1 MDKKEYQNT
10 GLKKIGFL
18 CGLQKENVHHAQKRK
33 ARQFRLFC
41 VQYIPKK
48 CKIMHLA
55 LCQRGRFISACF
67 GRHKKF
73 VCLLT
78 MDEMTFRNNLIHLI
92 KAKNSAEISDTNGHI
107 NEIEIRL
114 KEIPD
119 LRKNCLKKNCLA
131 VFRRNLLLILWQ
143 ISMNKAVN

>member
-1 MDKKEYQNT
+1 
-10 GLKKIGFL
+10 
-18 CGLQKENVHHAQKRK
+18 
-33 ARQFRLFC
+33 
-41 VQYIPKK
+41 
-48 CKIMHLA
+48 
-55 LCQRGRFISACF
+55 
-67 GRHKKF
+67 
-73 VCLLT
+73 

-143 ISMNKAVN
+143 ISMKKAVN